1 MQALIAKID
10 ERIEAKSL
18 LKHPF
23 YQKWSEGSLGIE
35 SLGGY
40 SREYYHLAKAVP
52 NFVESIISHAPGNAD
67 VDSMNQVMVE
77 ETEHISLWKK
87 FALSLGI
94 SASQLES
101 DVKPKTVEAV
111 TKLGSLM
118 TSFENGACA
127 MYAFEKEIPKISHTK
142 LDGLEE
148 FYGITSDDATEYLRV
163 HTEADIRHAAVWS
176 KIVQDSVRPDAMITI
191 ADESLDAQNLLLD
204 SCYESYC

>member
-23 YQKWSEGSLGIE
+23 YQKWSEGSLSIE